1 MSDLRAL
8 VRRPYAL
15 RMLLCALVGRL
26 PEAMVP
32 LALLLLARAEHGSY
46 ATAGALAGAF
56 AVGAAIG
63 GPVAG
68 RIIDRLGQP
77 VVLIVVAVARSAALL
92 GIALVAPAS
101 LAVAAVFAAAA
112 GALTP
117 PLEPALRALWPE
129 LAGDDEHA
137 LSAAY
142 ELDAGAQELIFVV
155 GPLLVAVAV
164 AVGSPSAALHLTS
177 AIGLLGT
184 LAFALAPPARWWRAG
199 EHAAVRWSAAVA
211 RRRSGC
217 CWSWGSWPVRRPDW
231 SVTTTAFAEHTLE
244 NRDLAGWL
252 LAAWAVGALAGGLTA
267 AARRWTLTA
276 EQRLTWLLV
285 AFGLAFGPALLARS
299 TPAMAGAL
307 ALRARSWRRR
317 SRHLRADRSPRVAGH
332 DHRDVRLADLVLL
345 GRQRGR
351 RRARRDTQRERLGRA
366 RVRGGRCDGPGG
378 RSALADAAQ
387 ADPRYMKE
395 PPASVLR
402 PWIVTPS
409 GPPSSPCPR
418 SRSTSTAAC
427 PRSACAGSASRR
439 CSTTTA

>member
-15 RMLLCALVGRL
+15 RMLLSALVGRL

-56 AVGAAIG
+56 AVGAAVG

-77 VVLIVVAVARSAALL
+77 VVLIVVVVARSAALL
-92 GIALVAPAS
+92 GIVLVAPAS
-101 LAVAAVFAAAA
+101 LAIAAVLAIAA

-117 PLEPALRALWPE
+117 PLEPALRALWPD
-129 LAGDDEHA
+129 LAGEDEHA

-177 AIGLLGT
+177 AVGLLGT
-184 LAFALAPPARWWRAG
+184 LAFALAPPARRWRAG
-199 EHAAVRWSAAVA
+199 EHAAVRWSAAVRA
-211 RRRSGC
+211 PQVGLLLAL
-217 CWSWGSWPVRRPDW
+217 GLLAGAATGMVN
-231 SVTTTAFAEHTLE
+231 VTTTAFAEHTLD

-252 LAAWAVGALAGGLTA
+252 LAAWAVGALAGGLGA
-267 AARRWTLTA
+267 AARRWTLPP
-276 EQRLTWLLV
+276 ERRLTRLLV
-285 AFGLAFGPALLARS
+285 VFGLAFGPALLARS

-307 ALRARSWRRR
+307 ALAGAFLAPTLACIFVLTGARALPGTIAWLTSSFLVGSAAGAALAGTLSRSG
-317 SRHLRADRSPRVAGH
+317 SG
-332 DHRDVRLADLVLL
+332 
-345 GRQRGR
+345 
-351 RRARRDTQRERLGRA
+351 
-366 RVRGGRCDGPGG
+366 VRGFAAAGMTVLVAAALWQTLRKP
-378 RSALADAAQ
+378 SAVLE
-387 ADPRYMKE
+387 PR
-395 PPASVLR
+395 
-402 PWIVTPS
+402 
-409 GPPSSPCPR
+409 
-418 SRSTSTAAC
+418 
-427 PRSACAGSASRR
+427 
-439 CSTTTA
+439 

>member
-77 VVLIVVAVARSAALL
+77 MVLIVVAAARSAALL
-92 GIALVAPAS
+92 GIVLVAPAS
-101 LAVAAVFAAAA
+101 LAVAAVLAAAA

-117 PLEPALRALWPE
+117 PLEPALRALWPD
-129 LAGDDEHA
+129 LAGDDDHA
-137 LSAAY
+137 LNAAY

-164 AVGSPSAALHLTS
+164 AVGSPSTALHLTS
-177 AIGLLGT
+177 GVGLAGT
-184 LAFALAPPARWWRAG
+184 FAFALAPPARRWRAG
-199 EHAAVRWSAAVA
+199 EHAPVRWSAVVGAPQVGLLLA
-211 RRRSGC
+211 LGLLA
-217 CWSWGSWPVRRPDW
+217 GAATGMVN
-231 SVTTTAFAEHTLE
+231 VTVTAFAEHTLE

-252 LAAWAVGALAGGLTA
+252 LAAWAVGALIGGLSA
-267 AARRWTLTA
+267 AARRWTLPP
-276 EQRLTWLLV
+276 EQRLTRLLV
-285 AFGLAFGPALLARS
+285 VFGLAFGPALLARS

-307 ALRARSWRRR
+307 AVAGAFLAPTLACIFVLTGARALPGTITETFAWLTSSFLVGSAAGAALAGTLSGSGSGVRGFAAAGVTVLVAAVLWQTLRARAPAV
-317 SRHLRADRSPRVAGH
+317 LEAGH
-332 DHRDVRLADLVLL
+332 R
-345 GRQRGR
+345 
-351 RRARRDTQRERLGRA
+351 
-366 RVRGGRCDGPGG
+366 
-378 RSALADAAQ
+378 
-387 ADPRYMKE
+387 
-395 PPASVLR
+395 
-402 PWIVTPS
+402 
-409 GPPSSPCPR
+409 
-418 SRSTSTAAC
+418 
-427 PRSACAGSASRR
+427 
-439 CSTTTA
+439 